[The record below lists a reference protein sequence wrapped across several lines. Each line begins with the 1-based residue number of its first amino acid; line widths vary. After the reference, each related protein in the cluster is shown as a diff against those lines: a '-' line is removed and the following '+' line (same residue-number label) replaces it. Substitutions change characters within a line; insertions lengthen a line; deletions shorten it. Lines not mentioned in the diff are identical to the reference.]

1 MQLNSI
7 VFAAPKCSYST
18 NSLLKDLIY
27 IPRCPSRWVRPP
39 PTTTTQTGSTN
50 TSDSH
55 NLSS

>member
-27 IPRCPSRWVRPP
+27 IPRCPSRWIYRPDASP
-39 PTTTTQTGSTN
+39 RGFPVFASP
-50 TSDSH
+50 
-55 NLSS
+55 